1 MYYSGFS
8 VLYHK
13 ARFVYYY
20 ENGKEYKEKMNLP
33 ISNES
38 YNTALEYIKAK
49 QLKEVNFM
57 QYVFFFGFCFY
68 NDGLMRMLYNMMN
81 SCSIGLFCINL
92 PRKCVGDI
100 YGLGFSH
107 GTTGS

>member
-8 VLYHK
+8 VLIHK

-33 ISNES
+33 ISNNS
-38 YNTALEYIKAK
+38 YNTALEYVKDK

-57 QYVFFFGFCFY
+57 QYVSDLHDKSMTHL
-68 NDGLMRMLYNMMN
+68 NEIIQIDTSNE
-81 SCSIGLFCINL
+81 
-92 PRKCVGDI
+92 
-100 YGLGFSH
+100 
-107 GTTGS
+107 

>member
-8 VLYHK
+8 VLIHK

-33 ISNES
+33 ISNNS
-38 YNTALEYIKAK
+38 YNTALEYVKDK

-57 QYVFFFGFCFY
+57 QNVSDLHDKSMTHL
-68 NDGLMRMLYNMMN
+68 NEIIQIDTSNE
-81 SCSIGLFCINL
+81 
-92 PRKCVGDI
+92 
-100 YGLGFSH
+100 
-107 GTTGS
+107 

>member
-8 VLYHK
+8 ALYHK

-33 ISNES
+33 ISNNS
-38 YNTALEYIKAK
+38 YNTALEYVKDK

-57 QYVFFFGFCFY
+57 QYVSDLHDKSMTHL
-68 NDGLMRMLYNMMN
+68 NEIIQIDTSNE
-81 SCSIGLFCINL
+81 
-92 PRKCVGDI
+92 
-100 YGLGFSH
+100 
-107 GTTGS
+107 

>member
-8 VLYHK
+8 VLIHK

-38 YNTALEYIKAK
+38 YNTALEYVKDK

-57 QYVFFFGFCFY
+57 QYVSDLHDKSMTHL
-68 NDGLMRMLYNMMN
+68 NEIIQIDTSNE
-81 SCSIGLFCINL
+81 
-92 PRKCVGDI
+92 
-100 YGLGFSH
+100 
-107 GTTGS
+107 

>member
-8 VLYHK
+8 VLIHK

-38 YNTALEYIKAK
+38 YNTALEYVKAK

-57 QYVFFFGFCFY
+57 QYVSDLHDKSMTHL
-68 NDGLMRMLYNMMN
+68 NEIIQIDTSNE
-81 SCSIGLFCINL
+81 
-92 PRKCVGDI
+92 
-100 YGLGFSH
+100 
-107 GTTGS
+107 

>member
-8 VLYHK
+8 VLIHK

-20 ENGKEYKEKMNLP
+20 ENGKEYKKKMNLP

-38 YNTALEYIKAK
+38 YNTALEYVKDK

-57 QYVFFFGFCFY
+57 QNVSDLHDKSMTHL
-68 NDGLMRMLYNMMN
+68 NE
-81 SCSIGLFCINL
+81 IIQI
-92 PRKCVGDI
+92 DI
-100 YGLGFSH
+100 SNE
-107 GTTGS
+107 

>member
-8 VLYHK
+8 ALYHK

-38 YNTALEYIKAK
+38 YNTALEYVKDK

-57 QYVFFFGFCFY
+57 QYVSDLHDKSMTHL
-68 NDGLMRMLYNMMN
+68 NEIIQIDTSNE
-81 SCSIGLFCINL
+81 
-92 PRKCVGDI
+92 
-100 YGLGFSH
+100 
-107 GTTGS
+107 

>member
-8 VLYHK
+8 ALYHK

-38 YNTALEYIKAK
+38 YNTALEYVKDK

-57 QYVFFFGFCFY
+57 QNVSDLHDKSMTHL
-68 NDGLMRMLYNMMN
+68 NEIIQIDTSNE
-81 SCSIGLFCINL
+81 
-92 PRKCVGDI
+92 
-100 YGLGFSH
+100 
-107 GTTGS
+107 

>member
-8 VLYHK
+8 VLIHK

-38 YNTALEYIKAK
+38 YNTALEYVKDK

-57 QYVFFFGFCFY
+57 QNVSDLHDKSMTHL
-68 NDGLMRMLYNMMN
+68 NEIIQIDTSNE
-81 SCSIGLFCINL
+81 
-92 PRKCVGDI
+92 
-100 YGLGFSH
+100 
-107 GTTGS
+107 

>member
-8 VLYHK
+8 VLIHK

-38 YNTALEYIKAK
+38 YNTALEYVKAK

-57 QYVFFFGFCFY
+57 QYVSDLHDKSMTHL
-68 NDGLMRMLYNMMN
+68 NEIIQIDTPNE
-81 SCSIGLFCINL
+81 
-92 PRKCVGDI
+92 
-100 YGLGFSH
+100 
-107 GTTGS
+107 